1 MITQFDLCD
10 IWRVRNPQ
18 TKRYTYRTKKP
29 LYQSILDYWIISNSI
44 QDIITVT
51 DIIPSLYSDHS
62 AIILGAKLLK
72 NDNRGKGYWKFNSSL
87 LKQTDYVE
95 NLKMK
100 LTEWR
105 SLYEEFQSKQGLW
118 ELIKYEIRKFTINY
132 SPKNK
137 KKERGSEKVLLNTLE
152 NLERS
157 FAINPTEEIFT
168 EIQSVKKQLE
178 KIDNDKLNGA
188 IVRSRIKW
196 VEQGEKSSKFFFSM
210 EKNNFVKKHIRKL
223 QTKTGEIITN
233 PKEIAQHQRKYYSE
247 LLGPKNIKINN
258 ENLKYF
264 LNQKKSQS

>member
-1 MITQFDLCD
+1 
-10 IWRVRNPQ
+10 
-18 TKRYTYRTKKP
+18 
-29 LYQSILDYWIISNSI
+29 
-44 QDIITVT
+44 
-51 DIIPSLYSDHS
+51 
-62 AIILGAKLLK
+62 
-72 NDNRGKGYWKFNSSL
+72 
-87 LKQTDYVE
+87 
-95 NLKMK
+95 MK
-100 LTEWR
+100 LMEWR

-137 KKERGSEKVLLNTLE
+137 KKERGSKKVLLNTSE
-152 NLERS
+152 NLESS

-196 VEQGEKSSKFFFSM
+196 VEQGEKSSKSFFSM

-233 PKEIAQHQRKYYSE
+233 PKEITQHQRKYYSE

-264 LNQKKSQS
+264 LNQKNIPKLSRQQKLSCEGKVTIEECTNVLKSFKENKSPGNDGLTIEFYKFSGIALKKLWSTASMKVLKKVN